1 MLLGYLKENVFWI
14 IAGYINIP
22 VEEINGRQFVEKWFT
37 ASSGTV
43 GKTGKENKGDLPL
56 VRLRLRYQTVH
67 ILPKDLYQ
75 DFTQV
80 QTRPLVIQC
89 IYIIK
94 AFIHIQGHKYAVV
107 SYMYFANLREKKKPA
122 VKVLLQPS

>member
-1 MLLGYLKENVFWI
+1 MYLY

-22 VEEINGRQFVEKWFT
+22 VAEIHGRQFVEKWFT

-80 QTRPLVIQC
+80 NAMMLR
-89 IYIIK
+89 IYLKLHFTIFK
-94 AFIHIQGHKYAVV
+94 
-107 SYMYFANLREKKKPA
+107 SY
-122 VKVLLQPS
+122 